1 MDELR
6 PIQLREEEKAI
17 YDEHDEIER
26 REKEEAAKEKA
37 KQEALADSTKKPK
50 HSLGDILWNIGDKLV
65 TSSHK
70 DAGAASFTLSPI
82 INPQYISY
90 SKAKG
95 VSYKIQ
101 FGVRYHWNSKRYLTI
116 QPQLGYNFGIKQFYH
131 YTPIRM
137 TYNPKRNGYAE
148 IVFANG
154 NRISNSSV
162 IEVIRNIYGNDS
174 AKHYQKM
181 EMDYFNDNYIQAI
194 NNVQAYDW
202 LEIKA
207 GIVYHIR
214 KPKNPSVMEKL
225 NMPTVYRSFAPTLT
239 LHISPWRRGPYFTL
253 NYERSIK
260 GIMGANLEYERYEF
274 DASHRFKLL
283 GLRSINLKGGFGVYT
298 NNSYIADIVT
308 DIIGNSSRIARV
320 VLRNIGLDLADD
332 VCTHIGCFGIDAT
345 SHTGKECLGG
355 STHSEGKHRGGDG
368 DESLGVETIEDHKPD
383 GNVKQSKTYHRQS
396 HHRTGTECYLQ
407 PGIKAVAGS
416 IGCAC

>member
-1 MDELR
+1 M
-6 PIQLREEEKAI
+6 
-17 YDEHDEIER
+17 
-26 REKEEAAKEKA
+26 
-37 KQEALADSTKKPK
+37 T
-50 HSLGDILWNIGDKLV
+50 
-65 TSSHK
+65 TSHK

-225 NMPTVYRSFAPTLT
+225 NMPTIYRSFAPTLT

-274 DASHRFKLL
+274 DVSHKFKLL
-283 GLRSINLKGGFGVYT
+283 GLRRINLKGGFGVYT
-298 NNSYIADIVT
+298 NSKTSFSSIMPISVTRICLADGKMNGQVISNYSIQCGIT
-308 DIIGNSSRIARV
+308 PLSIICASILPTSLPYSSSRSFPLWVSLSRKSA
-320 VLRNIGLDLADD
+320 
-332 VCTHIGCFGIDAT
+332 
-345 SHTGKECLGG
+345 
-355 STHSEGKHRGGDG
+355 ST
-368 DESLGVETIEDHKPD
+368 
-383 GNVKQSKTYHRQS
+383 
-396 HHRTGTECYLQ
+396 
-407 PGIKAVAGS
+407 
-416 IGCAC
+416 